1 MSEKV
6 SLSFRD
12 RNPDVLTSIANLS
25 SDEVFTPPS
34 MAVEML
40 NSVEES
46 WKALYGTDI
55 WQDEKVRIIDPFS
68 KSGVFL
74 REATRRFIEGL
85 EVKIPNLQERVDHV
99 LTKQIFGIAITE
111 LTANM
116 SRRSL
121 YCSKRANS
129 KHSICTKFD
138 KNEDGNLR
146 FWRTEHSWS
155 GGQIRQLRT
164 DHEGITSE
172 QLIDG
177 KCVWCG
183 ANQRDYDRP
192 EDLESHAYPFTHTS
206 DPVSMLNEIFG
217 NEMKFDVVIGNPPY
231 QLSTGGGNQTK
242 QAKPIYQDF
251 IRQAMNLEP
260 NLLCMVVPSRWFAG
274 GMGLDGFRR
283 DMMSDRSIMRIVDYP
298 DAREVFGDQG
308 PAGGVNYFVWS
319 PAHEGPCDFSTIKAG
334 QEVSRKTRYLD
345 EYEVIIRD
353 ALSLAILE
361 QVSNL
366 NEPPLK
372 DIVSAIS
379 PFGLST
385 AYRGSETIGNLSS
398 PVMVRSTGGRSW
410 IERSEI
416 KKSEVEIDRWKV
428 LLSATASEHAGQPD
442 KNGTRRIFSRIEILK
457 PCEVVTHSYLTV
469 GSFEDE
475 QSAINLSNY
484 LRTKFVRYLVSV
496 VQSTQHLSRATFSYV
511 PIQDFSKKWTDEEL
525 FSKYKLTSEQIQQID
540 NEIRAMDD
548 SDDEV

>member
-46 WKALYGTDI
+46 WKELYGTDI
-55 WQDEKVRIIDPFS
+55 WQDETVRFIDPFS

-74 REATRRFIEGL
+74 REATRRLIEGL

-129 KHSICTKFD
+129 KHSICTKFGQ
-138 KNEDGNLR
+138 NEDGNLR
-146 FWRTEHSWS
+146 FWRTEHSWT

-164 DHEGITSE
+164 DREGITSE
-172 QLIDG
+172 QLVDG

-183 ANQRDYDRP
+183 ANQRDYDRS
-192 EDLESHAYPFTHTS
+192 EELESHAYPFTHNS
-206 DPVSMLNEIFG
+206 DPASMINEIFG
-217 NEMKFDVVIGNPPY
+217 EEMKFDVVIGNPPY

-308 PAGGVNYFVWS
+308 PAGGVNYFLWS
-319 PAHEGPCDFSTIKAG
+319 PAHDGPCDFSTVKAG
-334 QEVSRKTRYLD
+334 QVVSRKTRYLD

-353 ALSLAILE
+353 ALSLSVLE
-361 QVSNL
+361 QVSSL

-385 AYRGSETIGNLSS
+385 AYRGSDTIANLSS

-457 PCEVVTHSYLTV
+457 PGEVVTHSYLTI

-511 PIQDFSKKWTDEEL
+511 PTQDFSKKWTDEGL